1 MVVAFWLT
9 TRLLR
14 QWHGIASRSRT
25 ASLPWRLR
33 RFSSL
38 PRNRLIRL
46 GNCDGRGLLAHD
58 AAAPSV
64 ARACFALP
72 GGFAVTM
79 WMSVCLAAAS
89 SIPSYILAAWKSR
102 GSMKK
107 AWVTSVCTAFQS
119 RHLEISYL
127 LRHFKVVFLRFL
139 ISYDIRRAQLQFAPL
154 VHFVFEISHLATT
167 SELFLGLAPE

>member
-1 MVVAFWLT
+1 MRWSWPSGSRRYCFVSGT
-9 TRLLR
+9 GLLR
-14 QWHGIASRSRT
+14 APG
-25 ASLPWRLR
+25 RLR
-33 RFSSL
+33 CHGTFGAFSSL

-89 SIPSYILAAWKSR
+89 SIPSYILAAWQSR

-107 AWVTSVCTAFQS
+107 AWATSVCAAFQS
-119 RHLEISYL
+119 RLLEIPYL
-127 LRHFKVVFLRFL
+127 LRHFPSYIPAAWQRGGSMKKAGASAVHARF
-139 ISYDIRRAQLQFAPL
+139 SP
-154 VHFVFEISHLATT
+154 S
-167 SELFLGLAPE
+167 SS